1 MANKNLL
8 TYNAKVS
15 QVEQTYFA
23 PVASLF
29 GTTIP
34 ISTLYCFLSRVVPWP
49 DEDNPPVPTQD
60 QQSIK
65 TIFRNMFVAKLINSS
80 NISPVTQRIDWTS
93 GEIYDYYQDNVDMFA
108 VDGAG
113 NLIKRF
119 YIRNKYDQVFKCL
132 WNNNDAEA
140 TDEPFF
146 QPGSY
151 GTNNIYKG
159 TDGYKWKYMYT
170 IDVGSKTKFMD
181 SSWMPIPVGE
191 NTPNPIQTSAGYGDV
206 EVINVVDGGSGY
218 DPSNAAI
225 TVVVTG
231 DGMGASGTATV
242 EDGVITDIVV
252 TNSGADYTYANV
264 SVTST
269 LGSGATFLSPT
280 SPIGGHAFDPV
291 SEFGCSHVM
300 VTVEFNSDESGN
312 LPTEIDFRQ
321 IGLLINPIAQSSI
334 SGDVPYPANA
344 AIYKTTTDFVV
355 APGFGL
361 YVEDETVYQGN
372 SLEEATFTG
381 TVLSFDPAA
390 NVIRL
395 INTVGDYTVNAPIFG
410 NSSLTARTTLSV
422 SVPDFILF
430 SGYLTYVENRK
441 SVQRSFDGI
450 EQFKFVVGY

>member
-29 GTTIP
+29 GTEIP
-34 ISTLYCFLSRVVPWP
+34 ISTMYCFLSRVVPWT
-49 DEDNPPVPTQD
+49 DEEDPPQPTQD

-65 TIFRNMFVAKLINSS
+65 SVFRNMFVAKLINSS

-93 GEIYDYYQDNVDMFA
+93 GEIYDYYRDNVDMFA

-113 NLIKRF
+113 NLVKRF

-191 NTPNPIQTSAGYGDV
+191 NTPNPIQTPAGYGDI
-206 EVINVVDGGSGY
+206 EVINVVNGGTGY

-225 TVVVTG
+225 SVVVTG
-231 DGMGASGTATV
+231 DGVSAAGTAVV

-252 TNSGADYTYANV
+252 TNTGTDYTYANV
-264 SVTST
+264 SVTSS
-269 LGSGATFLSPT
+269 LGSNASFISPA
-280 SPIGGHAFDPV
+280 SPVGGHAFDPV
-291 SEFGCSHVM
+291 SEFGCNHVM
-300 VTVEFNSDESGN
+300 VTVEFNSSESGN
-312 LPTEIDFRQ
+312 IPTDIDFRQ
-321 IGLLINPIAQSSI
+321 IGLLINPVALSTYPQ
-334 SGDVPYPANA
+334 PANG
-344 AIYKTTTDFVV
+344 AIYKTTTDVVV

-361 YVEDETVYQGN
+361 YEEDEILYQGN
-372 SLEEATFTG
+372 SLAEATFTA
-381 TVLSFDPAA
+381 TVLSFDPAS

-395 INTVGDYTVNAPIFG
+395 INTVGDYSVNAPIFG
-410 NSSLTARTTLSV
+410 NSSLTARTVLSV
-422 SVPDFILF
+422 STPDFILF
-430 SGYLTYVENRK
+430 SGYLTYIENRA

>member
-29 GTTIP
+29 GTEIP
-34 ISTLYCFLSRVVPWP
+34 ISTMYCFLSRVVPWT
-49 DEDNPPVPTQD
+49 DEGEPPQPTQD

-65 TIFRNMFVAKLINSS
+65 SVFRNMFVAKLINSS

-93 GEIYDYYQDNVDMFA
+93 GEVYDYYQDNVDMFA

-113 NLIKRF
+113 NLVKRF

-132 WNNNDAEA
+132 WNNNDGVS

-191 NTPNPIQTSAGYGDV
+191 NTPNPTQTTAGFGDI
-206 EVINVVDGGSGY
+206 EVINVLNGGSNY

-225 TVVVTG
+225 TVVITG
-231 DGMGASGTATV
+231 DGMDATGTATV
-242 EDGVITDIVV
+242 EDGVITDIIV
-252 TNSGADYTYANV
+252 TNAGSDYTYANV
-264 SVTST
+264 SVTSD
-269 LGSGATFLSPT
+269 LGSDATFLSPA
-280 SPIGGHAFDPV
+280 SPVGGHAFDPV
-291 SEFGCSHVM
+291 SELGCSHVM
-300 VTVEFNSDESGN
+300 VTVEFNSSESGN
-312 LPTEIDFRQ
+312 IPTEIDFRQ
-321 IGLLINPIAQSSI
+321 IGLLINPVALSTYPQ
-334 SGDVPYPANA
+334 PANA

-355 APGFGL
+355 APGFG
-361 YVEDETVYQGN
+361 VFGEDETVYQGN

-395 INTVGDYTVNAPIFG
+395 INTVGDYSVNAPIFG
-410 NSSLTARTTLSV
+410 NSSLTARTVLSV
-422 SVPDFILF
+422 STPDFILF
-430 SGYLTYVENRK
+430 SGYLTYIENRA

>member
-8 TYNAKVS
+8 TYNATVA

-29 GTTIP
+29 GTQIP
-34 ISTLYCFLSRVVPWP
+34 ISTMYCFLSRVVPWP
-49 DEDNPPVPTQD
+49 NEEDPPQPTQD

-65 TIFRNMFVAKLINSS
+65 SVFRNMFVAKLINSS

-93 GEIYDYYQDNVDMFA
+93 GDVYNYYEDNVDMFA
-108 VDGAG
+108 VDNAG
-113 NLIKRF
+113 NLVKRF

-132 WNNNDAEA
+132 WNNNDADA

-191 NTPNPIQTSAGYGDV
+191 NTPNPIQTSAGYGDI
-206 EVINVVDGGSGY
+206 EVINVVNGGTGY

-231 DGMGASGTATV
+231 DGLGATGTATV

-252 TNSGADYTYANV
+252 TNTGTDYTYANV
-264 SVTST
+264 SVTSS
-269 LGSGATFLSPT
+269 LGSNASFISPA
-280 SPIGGHAFDPV
+280 SPIGGHGFDPV
-291 SEFGCSHVM
+291 DELGCSHVM
-300 VTVEFNSDESGN
+300 VTVEFNSSESGII
-312 LPTEIDFRQ
+312 PTDIDFRQ
-321 IGLLINPIAQSSI
+321 LGLLINPVALSTYPQ
-334 SGDVPYPANA
+334 PANG
-344 AIYKTTTDFVV
+344 AIYKTTTDVVV
-355 APGFGL
+355 APGFG
-361 YVEDETVYQGN
+361 VFEEDEVVFQGT
-372 SLEEATFTG
+372 SLATATFTA
-381 TVLSFDPAA
+381 TVLSFDPAS

-410 NSSLTARTTLSV
+410 NSSLTARTVLSV
-422 SVPDFILF
+422 STPDFILF
-430 SGYLTYVENRK
+430 SGYLTYIENRA
-441 SVQRSFDGI
+441 SVQRSYDGI
-450 EQFKFVVGY
+450 EQFKFVIGY